1 MRFSLHRVFF
11 YCAFLFVVAHDIC
24 AQTSSDISLPNS
36 SLNAY
41 LECALAASPALDAF
55 ERRYEAAIA
64 RIPQAR
70 ALPNP
75 QFQVTHF
82 VESIQTRTGP
92 QENAFVL
99 NQRFPWFGI
108 LNERG
113 RAASAEAEALRDAWQ
128 NQNLRVALETGTSYY
143 DYALVHRQIDLVQR
157 NLELLRQALP
167 SIEERVRGGESL
179 DALLRLQVEVGKLE
193 NRLSTLRSRKKVIE
207 AKLRELLVVNESVL
221 LPAPELKPV
230 DAPRVDSSSL
240 YQVLERDNPELR
252 MLRKRIESAEA
263 RKALARM
270 ESYPDIM
277 LGINYVQI
285 GDSVAQ
291 ASDAG
296 KDAWGVTVG
305 ISIPL
310 WLERNRS
317 ARLEAAASQ
326 NALNAD
332 FKQRLVTLKAEISK
346 RITQL
351 QDAARTASLYG
362 DELLKLAQQSV
373 EISRTRYE
381 DGEGTLLEWIDS
393 ERSRLELEL
402 DYWEAISNIA
412 KHHLSLQVIVNQP
425 VAGIQISETNE

>member
-1 MRFSLHRVFF
+1 MFF
-11 YCAFLFVVAHDIC
+11 HYTFFLTAFGFVVINDVC
-24 AQTSSDISLPNS
+24 GGSSSNIRLPDG

-41 LECALAASPALDAF
+41 LERALTASPSLEAF
-55 ERRYEAAIA
+55 KHRYEAAIA

-82 VESIQTRTGP
+82 VESIRTRTGP

-99 NQRFPWFGI
+99 SQRFPWFGK
-108 LNERG
+108 LSDRERTAG
-113 RAASAEAEALRDAWQ
+113 AEAGVLRDAWQ
-128 NQNLRVALETGTSYY
+128 NQNLRVALETGTHYY

-157 NLELLRQALP
+157 NLELLRQAVP

-179 DALLRLQVEVGKLE
+179 DALLRLQVELGRLE
-193 NRLSTLRSRKKVIE
+193 NRLSTLGSQKEVIE
-207 AKLRELLVVNESVL
+207 AKLCELLVLDETVL
-221 LPAPELKPV
+221 LPTPELKPIK
-230 DAPRVDSSSL
+230 APTIDSASL
-240 YQVLERDNPELR
+240 YDALEPNNPELR

-270 ESYPDIM
+270 ESYPDVT

-285 GDSVAQ
+285 GDSA
-291 ASDAG
+291 APTSNAG

-310 WLERNRS
+310 WRERNRNV
-317 ARLEAAASQ
+317 RLEAAAAE

-332 FKQRLVTLKAEISK
+332 FQERLATLKAEISK
-346 RITQL
+346 HIIQL
-351 QDAARTASLYG
+351 QEAARTAKIYG
-362 DELLKLAQQSV
+362 DELLKLAKQSV

-381 DGEGTLLEWIDS
+381 AGEGTLLAWIDS
-393 ERSRLELEL
+393 ERSLLELEL
-402 DYWEAISNIA
+402 NYWEAISNIA

-425 VAGIQISETNE
+425 VAGIQISETGE

>member
-1 MRFSLHRVFF
+1 MFFHYTFSLTVLVF
-11 YCAFLFVVAHDIC
+11 VAVHDIYGQ
-24 AQTSSDISLPNS
+24 ASSDIHLPDS
-36 SLNAY
+36 SLNTY
-41 LECALAASPALDAF
+41 LERALAASPSLDAF
-55 ERRYEAAIA
+55 EHRYDAAIA

-70 ALPNP
+70 ALPDP

-92 QENAFVL
+92 QENVFVL
-99 NQRFPWFGI
+99 NQRFPWFGKLI
-108 LNERG
+108 ERE

-128 NQNLRVALETGTSYY
+128 NQNFRVALETSTHYY

-157 NLELLRQALP
+157 NLELLRQAVP

-179 DALLRLQVEVGKLE
+179 DALLRLQVELGKLG
-193 NRLSTLRSRKKVIE
+193 NRLSTLSSQKEVIE
-207 AKLRELLVVNESVL
+207 AKLRELLVLDESVL
-221 LPAPELKPV
+221 LPTPELKPV
-230 DAPRVDSSSL
+230 EAPKVDGASL
-240 YQVLERDNPELR
+240 YKALEQDNPELR
-252 MLRKRIESAEA
+252 MLQKRIESAEA

-270 ESYPDIM
+270 ESYPDVT

-285 GDSVAQ
+285 GDSVAPT
-291 ASDAG
+291 SDAG
-296 KDAWGVTVG
+296 RDAWGATVG

-317 ARLEAAASQ
+317 ERLEAAAAR

-332 FKQRLVTLKAEISK
+332 FQQRLVALKGEISK

-362 DELLKLAQQSV
+362 DELLKLAKQSV

-381 DGEGTLLEWIDS
+381 TGEGTLLAWIDS
-393 ERSRLELEL
+393 ERSLLELEL

-412 KHHLSLQVIVNQP
+412 KHHLSLQVMVNQP
-425 VAGIQISETNE
+425 IAGIQISDTNE